1 MNRHNQGI
9 RKDSLRLI
17 LIISGIM
24 IFLSI
29 LLGLYIDNLQDK
41 LMDDQE
47 YLEKKT
53 TVADE
58 LGDSL
63 YEVLLRARGYFAF
76 KNDYELVLLNDHLD
90 SLEEQINQLSKMA
103 VDQEERNLALELE
116 TFYQKFRFEILPR
129 GIELA
134 NANDYNAL
142 QKSSQGEAGD
152 LINEFLLRIK
162 TYKDENI
169 SKVKNANEEIMK
181 KSNSY
186 TLTAAFLFSLG
197 FIALSIAMWIILNR
211 IIKPIEELDAAS
223 QQLTLG
229 KPISFTSKVN
239 PKNEIGKLM
248 NSFSEMAITLQSKEE
263 ELMTQN
269 EELHAQQLELEEH
282 QQKLQ
287 TSLTLQEKTTN
298 RLERLNKL
306 NHDLTF
312 TLDQQKLI
320 NSIQQYLQD
329 LYPFDASIF
338 WTTDEK
344 IYASHGLSEETVK
357 RIVHKNAVINKAR
370 LKQERAYVITRT
382 ITNEE
387 MGIAEQPFYAYD
399 LYSGVFDSND
409 ELLAVFCATR
419 LGIPIHEDEIEE
431 LIGILQRVSLSIGRI
446 LVFKQIESS
455 RKLNQDIVNHVNEG
469 IQFVDMNGT
478 MIQFNEK
485 LIDILQTNWSHN
497 KEIPVHEWMETFI
510 DIADNKE
517 ELEEFFNEAMSEKT
531 TEVMN
536 VCYSIN
542 QGKETFLNV
551 YASPVC
557 RNNER
562 VGTIFVHRDITKE
575 HEVDQMKSELVSTV
589 SHELRTPL
597 SSVLGFTELL
607 LNKKITPERQHKYLS
622 TIQKEAQR
630 LTNLINNFLD
640 IQRMESGKQQ
650 YEMANCRMGEI
661 TLDVI
666 SQFIHEKK
674 HSIYLVDE
682 SVNDFIL
689 CDKERLVQVLTN
701 LVSNAIKFSPDG
713 GTVEV
718 TLRNN
723 HNNLVISVRDE
734 GLGISEK
741 DIHTLFQKFKRIDN
755 SERRKIGG
763 TGLGLAISKE
773 IIEQHGGKIWIE
785 SKERK
790 GTTVF
795 ITLPVV
801 ERQTEQ
807 KDEFEPNYTGLNVI
821 MVEDDSSIALLLSD
835 ELKRKGFNVIHHYN
849 PKMAYQEALKLPL
862 VGFVIDLMLGDDMN
876 GWDLI
881 RKLKST
887 DKTKNIPII
896 ISSAL
901 DIDEK
906 NMKLYKIEK
915 YLTKPYPPGQL
926 SEAIDAI
933 VNASISGGKG
943 EVLFPK
949 LDSE

>member
-1 MNRHNQGI
+1 MNKHNQGI
-9 RKDSLRLI
+9 RKESLRLI
-17 LIISGIM
+17 LIISAIM
-24 IFLSI
+24 VILSS
-29 LLGLYIDNLQDK
+29 LLGLYIDDLQNK
-41 LMDDQE
+41 LMADQE

-53 TVADE
+53 AVADE
-58 LGDSL
+58 LGHSL
-63 YEVLLRARGYFAF
+63 YEVILRARGYYAF
-76 KNDYELVLLNDHLD
+76 KNDYELVLLNKHLD
-90 SLEEQINQLSKMA
+90 ILEEKINQFSKMA
-103 VDQEERNLALELE
+103 EEEEDRNLASELE
-116 TFYQKFRFEILPR
+116 EFYQKYRFGVLPK
-129 GIELA
+129 GLALA
-134 NANDYNAL
+134 NANDYGAL
-142 QKSSQGEAGD
+142 QKLSHGESGD
-152 LINEFLLRIK
+152 LVNGFLLRINS
-162 TYKDENI
+162 YKDENI
-169 SKVKNANEEIMK
+169 SKLNKANEVIMK

-186 TLTAAFLFSLG
+186 TLISALLFSLG
-197 FIALSIAMWIILNR
+197 FIALSIAMWVILNR

-223 QQLTLG
+223 QQLALG
-229 KPISFTSKVN
+229 KPISFTSKMN

-248 NSFSEMAITLQSKEE
+248 HSFSEMAKSLQSKEE

-269 EELHAQQLELEEH
+269 EELQAQQLELEEH

-287 TSLTLQEKTTN
+287 TSLNVQEKTTN

-344 IYASHGLSEETVK
+344 IYASHGLSDETIK
-357 RIVHKNAVINKAR
+357 RVVNENAVINKAR
-370 LKQERAYVITRT
+370 LKQERAYVIKRT
-382 ITNEE
+382 VTNEE
-387 MGIAEQPFYAYD
+387 NGIAEQPFYAYD

-409 ELLAVFCATR
+409 EILAVFCATR
-419 LGIPIHEDEIEE
+419 LGSPIHEEEIEE

-446 LVFKQIESS
+446 LVYKQIESS
-455 RKLNQDIVNHVNEG
+455 RKLNQDIVNNVNEG
-469 IQFVDMNGT
+469 IQFVDINGT
-478 MIQFNEK
+478 MLQFNET
-485 LIDILQTNWSHN
+485 LCNNILQTDWVHN
-497 KEIPVHEWMETFI
+497 SEIPVHEWIETFL
-510 DIADNKE
+510 DTADNKE
-517 ELEEFFNEAMSEKT
+517 ELEQFFNDAMSEKT

-536 VCYSIN
+536 LCYSIK
-542 QGKETFLNV
+542 QPKETFLNV

-607 LNKKITPERQHKYLS
+607 LNKKVTPERQYKYLT

-650 YEMANCRMGEI
+650 YDMSNCRIGEI

-666 SQFIHEKK
+666 HQFIHEKN

-682 SVNDFIL
+682 AANDIVR
-689 CDKERLVQVLTN
+689 CDKDRLVQVLTN
-701 LVSNAIKFSPDG
+701 LVSNAIKFSPYG
-713 GTVEV
+713 GTVEIA
-718 TLRNN
+718 LRNN
-723 HNNLVISVRDE
+723 HNQLVISVSDE
-734 GLGISEK
+734 GLGISEQ

-773 IIEQHGGKIWIE
+773 IIEQHGGRIWIE
-785 SKERK
+785 SKEGK

-795 ITLPVV
+795 ITLPVI

-807 KDEFEPNYTGLNVI
+807 HEDLELNHTGLNVI

-849 PKMAYQEALKLPL
+849 PEMAYQEALKLPL

-881 RKLKST
+881 KKLKST

-901 DIDEK
+901 DIDEN
-906 NMKLYKIEK
+906 NMNRYNIEK
-915 YLTKPYPPGQL
+915 YLTKPYPPDEL
-926 SEAIDAI
+926 SKTIDAI
-933 VNASISGGKG
+933 VQASISGGNG

-949 LDSE
+949 I